1 MSCDFGRRDE
11 STEYNPGS
19 LYHEYVMW
27 PFLRTT
33 NNLNLETETSHARY
47 MRLHELLALFVGL

>member
-1 MSCDFGRRDE
+1 MNVQ
-11 STEYNPGS
+11 STIGS